1 MIAKTFITA
10 KGFGDSCSYLCLD
23 DKRAQV
29 LAAEGV
35 RTHDIRLMAA
45 DFERQH
51 GLMPEKEKP
60 VYHSALSFPAGEQVA
75 DERLVELGKRFLEKI
90 GMVNTQYVL
99 VKHTDKEHLHVH
111 VLANRV
117 DNDGEPI
124 GKGLIIER
132 GIKAAQELTEEY
144 GLRREDGKRLD
155 RTHREA
161 LHEPDA
167 KRYRIYEAISAA
179 LPKCRGLDDLE
190 KGLLAEGIAV
200 RFRYDKES
208 GERTGIS
215 FRLENRSFKGSRVDD
230 EFSLGRLER
239 RLALQE
245 VLRQKPGLFEGKEL
259 AERLTLVGDEGMRKR
274 EEQRLAEA
282 ERMKE
287 EALRLA
293 EAERMKTEAL
303 RLAEERRRE
312 LLEEQVLRRGMRHR
326 M

>member
-23 DKRAQV
+23 NKGAQV

-35 RTHDIRLMAA
+35 RTHDIRLMAV

-60 VYHSALSFPAGEQVA
+60 VYHSVLSFPPGERVA
-75 DERLVELGKRFLEKI
+75 DERLVELGERYLEKI

-132 GIKAAQELTEEY
+132 GIKAARELTDQY
-144 GLRREDGKRLD
+144 GLQREVGKRLE

-167 KRYRIYEAISAA
+167 KRYHIYEAIREM
-179 LPKCRGLDDLE
+179 LPRCRGLDDLE
-190 KGLLAEGIAV
+190 KGLLAEGISM
-200 RFRYDKES
+200 RYRYDKEN
-208 GERTGIS
+208 GERTGVS
-215 FRLENRSFKGSRVDD
+215 FRYENRSFKGSRVDA
-230 EFSLGRLER
+230 EFSLKRLER

-245 VLRQKPGLFEGKEL
+245 VLRQKPKLFEGKEL
-259 AERLTLVGDEGMRKR
+259 AERLKLVGDEGLRKQ
-274 EEQRLAEA
+274 EERRLTEMERSRAE
-282 ERMKE
+282 
-287 EALRLA
+287 
-293 EAERMKTEAL
+293 TL
-303 RLAEERRRE
+303 RLAEERKQDMSEE
-312 LLEEQVLRRGMRHR
+312 LTLRRGIRHR